1 MRRFAYLGIG
11 LAWLACS
18 AGSVAFGAGPGGIG
32 SSVSTPPAGSGVG
45 TSGNTGALGSGI
57 GSAPGVGA
65 GSPTI
70 GPAANSG
77 NSGTVGSGG
86 NLGTSGVNAG
96 STFGNGSFGSPF
108 PGEAAATL
116 QGPAGAGGNTISPT
130 GQTGPQ
136 GAAGA
141 VEDQNASSNPGQIG
155 QGKLG
160 GELPGRTGTSNDNWR
175 WRFFSGLWWYWMP
188 NTNQWMYYQNGSW
201 QLFNGPVEGI
211 STAQSQ
217 MQIPYSTG
225 YRGTNVNGSVNGA
238 PGTNSTSGI
247 GAGAI
252 TPGAGGQNGNLGAPA
267 TGTTGTST
275 GPITSGPRAADRNNQ
290 SGTEGI
296 PPNVDNGPEMPK
308 ERAGAGTAAAGGVRL
323 K

>member
-1 MRRFAYLGIG
+1 MRRFAFLGIG
-11 LAWLACS
+11 LAWFACS
-18 AGSVAFGAGPGGIG
+18 AWSVAFGAGPGGIG
-32 SSVSTPPAGSGVG
+32 SGVSTPPAGSGVG
-45 TSGNTGALGSGI
+45 A
-57 GSAPGVGA
+57 V
-65 GSPTI
+65 SPSI

-86 NLGTSGVNAG
+86 NLDTGGVNAG
-96 STFGNGSFGSPF
+96 SMFGNGSFGSPF

-116 QGPAGAGGNTISPT
+116 QGPAGAGGNTMSPT
-130 GQTGPQ
+130 GQNGPQ
-136 GAAGA
+136 GTAGT
-141 VEDQNASSNPGQIG
+141 VVDQNASSNPGVIG
-155 QGKLG
+155 QGRLG

-217 MQIPYSTG
+217 MQTPYSTG
-225 YRGTNVNGSVNGA
+225 YRGTNMNGSVNTTPGA
-238 PGTNSTSGI
+238 NSTSGI
-247 GAGAI
+247 GAETMA
-252 TPGAGGQNGNLGAPA
+252 PSAGGQSGNLDAPTTGA
-267 TGTTGTST
+267 TGSSI
-275 GPITSGPRAADRNNQ
+275 GPITSGPRAADRSDQ

-296 PPNVDNGPEMPK
+296 PPNVDNGPEMHK
-308 ERAGAGTAAAGGVRL
+308 QRAGAGTAAAGGVRL

>member
-18 AGSVAFGAGPGGIG
+18 AWSVAFGAGPGGIG
-32 SSVSTPPAGSGVG
+32 SGVSTPPAGSGVG
-45 TSGNTGALGSGI
+45 NSGNTGAFGSGI
-57 GSAPGVGA
+57 GSASGVGA

-70 GPAANSG
+70 GNSSLG
-77 NSGTVGSGG
+77 NPNSSAGGTNAPGTFQGQGSA
-86 NLGTSGVNAG
+86 V
-96 STFGNGSFGSPF
+96 GSFGSPF

-116 QGPAGAGGNTISPT
+116 QGPAGAGGNTISQT

-136 GAAGA
+136 GAAGT
-141 VEDQNASSNPGQIG
+141 VVDQNASSNPGVIG
-155 QGKLG
+155 QGRLG

-188 NTNQWMYYQNGSW
+188 NTNQWMYHQNGSW

-217 MQIPYSTG
+217 IQTPYSTG
-225 YRGTNVNGSVNGA
+225 YRGTNMSGSVNGA

-247 GAGAI
+247 GAGTI
-252 TPGAGGQNGNLGAPA
+252 VPNAGGQNGNLGVPA
-267 TGTTGTST
+267 TGTTGSST

-308 ERAGAGTAAAGGVRL
+308 ERAGAGTSAAGGVRL